1 MLKFSIMYVLLQKHK
16 TLVAAIVALASGA
29 FFLWLFFAGSA
40 RDILSVGK
48 KCVAEVNGSCIN
60 LRDYRREMLRFSNI
74 QNREME
80 ETIKKQVLEN
90 LIVQELLYQKAKS
103 LGFLASDDEVV
114 KVIKSDPTFQE
125 KGFFSF
131 SKYKELLSR
140 IGLTPEEY
148 EEYIRKMLTVQK
160 LLTLISNGVYMS
172 EKEEKVNML
181 VQSTLLSGKLYIL
194 TPESINY
201 KPTKEE
207 ILSFYEKN
215 KDMFRSHQRRIVRV
229 WTEKNKLKVE
239 ELYKDIKNGK
249 EVGGYKEYTLPDE
262 EGKMSRT
269 LLSEVSRLTDKNRIS
284 LTKEGE
290 DYVLV
295 YLYRLEP
302 AGIKSFEE
310 VSGQIEDMLVNRK
323 RVEMLK
329 DEAQR
334 VYTELKSRK
343 EVKNVRVLNFNDT
356 PAEQI
361 VNVARVG
368 QDQLIGFLLSKE
380 RVFGPYELQQ
390 GYGVFLITERK
401 QKRMDKEQMEK
412 LSKDILNVKS
422 NAVVNYFIESL
433 LRKAKIKVN
442 EEVIKGG

>member
-1 MLKFSIMYVLLQKHK
+1 MLKFSIMYALLQKHK

-40 RDILSVGK
+40 RDMLSVGK
-48 KCVAEVNGSCIN
+48 KCVAEVNGSCIT

-80 ETIKKQVLEN
+80 EAIKKQVLEN

-125 KGFFSF
+125 GGFFSF

-172 EKEEKVNML
+172 EEEEKVNML
-181 VQSTLLSGKLYIL
+181 VQSTLLSGKLYVL

-207 ILSFYEKN
+207 MLSFYEKN
-215 KDMFRSHQRRIVRV
+215 RDMFRSHQRKIVRV
-229 WTEKNKLKVE
+229 WTEKDKLRVE
-239 ELYKDIKNGK
+239 ELYTAIKKGK

-262 EGKMSRT
+262 EGKMSKT
-269 LLSEVSRLTDKNRIS
+269 LLSEASRLTDKNRIS

-295 YLYRLEP
+295 YLYRVEP

-323 RVEMLK
+323 RAEMLK
-329 DEAQR
+329 EEAQR
-334 VYTELKSRK
+334 VYTELKSGR
-343 EVKNVRVLNFNDT
+343 EVKNVRVLNFSDT

-401 QKRMDKEQMEK
+401 QKSMDREQMEK

-422 NAVVNYFIESL
+422 NAIVNYFIESL
-433 LRKAKIKVN
+433 WRKAKIKVN